1 MRASLLFGCLLGL
14 GCGIITDLGGANDK
28 NPVDEIKDITPP
40 SITAIQSGLAE
51 LCSTRQGANSCTSP
65 VSPINVSFTDPVQIF
80 FSESLDADTIIKDT
94 AFLVKGVV
102 DEAFLADAD
111 GPPLTASRR
120 ELLHP
125 TLLTLAPFG
134 GNENA
139 AVSIA
144 PLEPLEKQTLYT
156 LVLSSSIRDVNGA
169 PLVDALGL
177 SNAFSFTFTTG
188 EQGSP
193 IASLVFPAA
202 ADGQAEAQNVPTN
215 VPRAVLLFSQPVL
228 GVVNGGVDQG
238 KIQLIG
244 GDALLVDINVQD
256 GVVANV
262 PECNNAVIS
271 QCFAININE
280 ELLPNAAQQLQLL
293 EGITDTTGATLVGNT
308 TFRFSTGV
316 GPDNEAPSF
325 LAGPDAT
332 PQDISATV
340 SFKTNEPA
348 VGAVRFGQGALTDE
362 VITTVT
368 DVGGEFLHQAVLS
381 PLTSET
387 NFIFEARVT
396 DFAGNTTTQSGSFT
410 TAPPLAKLVITEVM
424 ANPQSASEAS
434 EEFIEVFNADINA
447 IDLTGMI
454 LHRIQNGVP
463 ISNIVLGAATLQP
476 GDFVV
481 VGGSTFAPL
490 NINTGASLVLKAAA
504 SLSLSNSTDDGYT
517 LEEAGFILSSFTNF
531 LPHDCNGR
539 SLERINANLGDV
551 STNLAYSDD
560 TSGATPGR
568 ANSGST
574 DQAGNVCF

>member
-1 MRASLLFGCLLGL
+1 MRTSLLLGCLLGL
-14 GCGIITDLGGANDK
+14 GCGIITDLDGTNDR
-28 NPVDEIKDITPP
+28 NTADDIKDTTPP
-40 SITAIQSGLAE
+40 SISAIQSGLIE
-51 LCSTRQGANSCTSP
+51 LCSTRQGANPCINS
-65 VSPINVSFTDPVQIF
+65 VSPSNVSFTDPIQIF
-80 FSESLDADTIIKDT
+80 FSESLDEDTIVTDT
-94 AFLVKGVV
+94 AFLVEGVV

-111 GPPLTASRR
+111 SPPLTASRR

-125 TLLTLAPFG
+125 TLLSLAPFAG
-134 GNENA
+134 SEKA
-139 AVSIA
+139 SVIIA

-156 LVLSSSIRDVNGA
+156 LVLSSDIRDVNGA

-188 EQGSP
+188 NQGSP
-193 IASLVFPAA
+193 IASLVFPSA

-238 KIQLIG
+238 KIQLLG
-244 GDALLVDINVQD
+244 GDALPVNISVQD

-262 PECNNAVIS
+262 AECNTAAIS
-271 QCFAININE
+271 QCFSININE
-280 ELLPNAAQQLQLL
+280 ELLPNAAQQLQILK
-293 EGITDTTGATLVGNT
+293 GITDTNGAALVGST
-308 TFRFSTGV
+308 TFRFTTGA
-316 GPDNEAPSF
+316 GPDDEAPQF

-332 PQDISATV
+332 PQDVSATI
-340 SFKTNEPA
+340 SFTTNEAA

-381 PLTSET
+381 SLTSET
-387 NFIFEARVT
+387 NFLFEARVT
-396 DFAGNTTTQSGSFT
+396 DFAGNTTLQSGSFT

-424 ANPQSASEAS
+424 ANPQSASESS
-434 EEFIEVFNADINA
+434 EEFIEIFNADINT

-463 ISNIVLGAATLQP
+463 ISNIVLGAATLPP
-476 GDFVV
+476 GAFAV
-481 VGGSTFAPL
+481 VGGSTFAPV
-490 NINTGASLVLKAAA
+490 NINTGAALVLKASA

-517 LEEAGFILSSFTNF
+517 LESVGFILSTFTNF

-539 SLERINANLGDV
+539 SIERSNVNQGDVAANLV
-551 STNLAYSDD
+551 YSDD
-560 TSGATPGR
+560 ASGATPGR

-574 DQAGNVCF
+574 DQTGNVCF